1 MNRTAFLAGSFAAG
15 LIIESPRGRR
25 LEGRGDEQYDPA
37 IASTGPALRVLLGT
51 GAASAID
58 AQSFLYDGRR
68 YRGTFALRG
77 DGTVLSTVPL
87 EGYLYSVVAREMSP
101 SWPAAA
107 LAAQAIAARTYVLQ
121 RSNPR
126 RDYDVVT
133 SEADQVYGGIEA
145 EAPAASAA
153 VDATAGVVLRYG
165 DAFAQ
170 LFYSSSCGGHTESSA
185 DAWTGGAN
193 LPYLQGV
200 ICPWCTKSPDYTW
213 TREVSGDALA
223 HAFPG
228 PTVGTPMGLSVASS
242 DPSGRARDLV
252 LTGDAGSASTRGTAF
267 RAALG
272 SRVIRSLLI
281 RGITPGTGPGSF
293 VIEGGGLGHGVGL
306 CQWGARGMA
315 AAGKSADDIL
325 NFYFPGT
332 QRSND

>member
-1 MNRTAFLAGSFAAG
+1 MNRIAFLAGTAA
-15 LIIESPRGRR
+15 LAVRWQS
-25 LEGRGDEQYDPA
+25 DEQYDPA
-37 IASTGPALRVLLGT
+37 IASPGAALRVLLGS
-51 GAASAID
+51 GPASAID
-58 AQSFLYDGRR
+58 AQTFLYDGRR
-68 YRGTFALRG
+68 YRGTFVHRG

-107 LAAQAIAARTYVLQ
+107 LQAQAIAARTYVLQ
-121 RSNPR
+121 RSNPK

-133 SEADQVYGGIEA
+133 SEADQVYGGMAA
-145 EAPAASAA
+145 ESPAANAA
-153 VDATAGVVLRYG
+153 VDATSGIVLRYG

-185 DAWTGGAN
+185 DAWAGGAD

-200 ICPWCTKSPDYTW
+200 VCPWCTKSPDYAW
-213 TREVSGDALA
+213 SRDIPGDAVVR
-223 HAFPG
+223 AFPG
-228 PTVGTPMGLSVASS
+228 SGTIGTPTDLTVAST
-242 DPSGRARDLV
+242 DPSGRARALL
-252 LTGDAGSASTRGTAF
+252 LTGDTGTATTRGTSF
-267 RAALG
+267 RSALG
-272 SRVIRSLLI
+272 TRVVRSLLI
-281 RGITPGTGPGSF
+281 RGITAGTGPSSF

-315 AAGKSADDIL
+315 AAGKTADDIL